1 MPDGNTSLAERFY
14 AMPVLLLALCMLFWA
29 GNAVASRIA
38 VGEISPMMLTQL
50 RWVLVIAVLLPLN
63 FAALRDGWDE
73 IRPRLPMLIV
83 TAGLGFTGFNALY
96 YIAAHHT
103 SAVNLGILQG
113 SIPVLVLLGSY
124 FVYGV
129 RTTLLQVLGVI
140 VTLAGVVVIATQG
153 DIAAALAQGMN
164 FGDLAML
171 LACALYAIYTVALRD
186 RPKLP
191 GVPFFTLL
199 AIVATVTSMPL
210 VAIEY
215 WNGALVWPTH
225 KGWLITLYVAVFP
238 SCLAQ
243 IFFLR
248 GVELIGPG
256 RAGVYINLVPVFS
269 ALLGVLLINEP
280 FGIYHAAALAL
291 VLLGISL
298 AQRSPAAKAA

>member
-1 MPDGNTSLAERFY
+1 MPDRKKSLAERFY

-50 RWVLVIAVLLPLN
+50 RWVLVIAVMLPLY
-63 FAALRDGWDE
+63 FGALREGWGE

-103 SAVNLGILQG
+103 TAVNLGILQG
-113 SIPVLVLLGSY
+113 SIPVLVMLGSY
-124 FVYGV
+124 LVYGV

-140 VTLAGVVVIATQG
+140 ITLAGVVVIATRG

-171 LACALYAIYTVALRD
+171 GACALYAIYTVALRD

-199 AIVATVTSMPL
+199 AVIAGVTSMPL

-215 WNGALVWPTH
+215 WNGDLVWPTW

-248 GVELIGPG
+248 GVDLIGPG

-280 FGIYHAAALAL
+280 FGIYHAAALGL
-291 VLLGISL
+291 VLAGISL
-298 AQRSPAAKAA
+298 AQRPPKTKPA

>member
-1 MPDGNTSLAERFY
+1 MPDGKKSLAERFY
-14 AMPVLLLALCMLFWA
+14 AMPVLLLVLCMLFWA

-50 RWVLVIAVLLPLN
+50 RWVLVIAVMLPLY
-63 FAALRDGWDE
+63 FGALREGWGE
-73 IRPRLPMLIV
+73 IRPRLPMLII

-103 SAVNLGILQG
+103 TAVNLGILQG
-113 SIPVLVLLGSY
+113 SIPVLVMLGSY
-124 FVYGV
+124 LVYGV

-140 VTLAGVVVIATQG
+140 ITLAGVVVIATRG
-153 DIAAALAQGMN
+153 DIQAALAQGMN

-171 LACALYAIYTVALRD
+171 GACALYSIYTVALRD

-199 AIVATVTSMPL
+199 AIVAAVTSMPL

-215 WNGALVWPTH
+215 ANGALMWPTW

-248 GVELIGPG
+248 GVDLIGPG
-256 RAGVYINLVPVFS
+256 RAGVFINLVPVFS

-280 FGIYHAAALAL
+280 FGIYHAAALGL
-291 VLLGISL
+291 VLAGISL
-298 AQRSPAAKAA
+298 AQRPPKTKPA